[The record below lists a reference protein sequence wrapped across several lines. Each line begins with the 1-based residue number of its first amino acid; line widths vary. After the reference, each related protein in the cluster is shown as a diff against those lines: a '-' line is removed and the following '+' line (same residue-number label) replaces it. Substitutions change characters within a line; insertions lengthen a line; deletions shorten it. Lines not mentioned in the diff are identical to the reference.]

1 MTYSYHFEGSP
12 WWLII
17 PLFFSMMI
25 ALFYVICYWKL
36 FTKAGKPG
44 WAALIPIYNTLI
56 QLEILGREWVWILL
70 MLIPGVNL
78 VIVVVMM
85 LDLAKVFGK
94 DSAFGCL
101 MVLFPYIL
109 IPILAFGDAKYLG
122 PIAAQAPAFTP
133 PPPPATPPP
142 SKPAA

>member
-1 MTYSYHFEGSP
+1 MTYSYRYEGSL

-17 PLFFSMMI
+17 PLFFSLMI
-25 ALFYVICYWKL
+25 ALFFIFCYWKL

-44 WAALIPIYNTLI
+44 CAALIPIYSTLV
-56 QLEILGREWVWILL
+56 QLEILGREWFWILL

-78 VIVVVMM
+78 VIVVAMM
-85 LDLAKVFGK
+85 MDLAKVFGK

-101 MVLFPYIL
+101 TVLFPYIM

-122 PIAAQAPAFTP
+122 PIAAQAPTSTP
-133 PPPPATPPP
+133 PPPVTPPP

>member
-1 MTYSYHFEGSP
+1 MTYSYHYEGSP

-17 PLFFSMMI
+17 PLFFALMI
-25 ALFYVICYWKL
+25 ALFFVFCYWKL

-44 WAALIPIYNTLI
+44 WAALIPIYSTLV
-56 QLEILGREWVWILL
+56 QLEILGREWFWILL

-78 VIVVVMM
+78 VITVAMM

-101 MVLFPYIL
+101 IVLFPYIM

-122 PIAAQAPAFTP
+122 PIAAQPPFVTP
-133 PPPPATPPP
+133 PPTT
-142 SKPAA
+142 PAA